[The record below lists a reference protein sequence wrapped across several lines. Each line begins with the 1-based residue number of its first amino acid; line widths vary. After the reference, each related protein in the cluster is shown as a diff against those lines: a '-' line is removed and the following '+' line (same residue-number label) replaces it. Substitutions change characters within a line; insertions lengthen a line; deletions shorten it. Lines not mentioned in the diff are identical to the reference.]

1 MCGPE
6 KGSKLSSIV
15 KIIALSCLLIISSRA
30 DCLYREALEPQQWT
44 VSLRIFPSA
53 VNFPAADPDDQQ
65 VIEANT
71 PVRIEITTWPPNR
84 RWNLFITAEGN
95 LISTEG
101 AIISIAKVS
110 WVATPKPPFNDGVL
124 AAGQNTLLA
133 NGRGDEQGEL
143 TLYFQN
149 SWDYAAGEY
158 TQVITFTASLI

>member
-1 MCGPE
+1 MYEPE
-6 KGSKLSSIV
+6 KGFKWKRILKV
-15 KIIALSCLLIISSRA
+15 IAVAVLLIISTRA
-30 DCLYREALEPQQWT
+30 ECFYREGLEPQQWT

-53 VNFPAADPDDQQ
+53 VNFPAADPDVQP
-65 VIEANT
+65 VIQANT

-84 RWNLFITAEGN
+84 RWDLFIRAEGDLVN
-95 LISTEG
+95 AEG

-110 WVATPKPPFNDGVL
+110 WAATPKPPFIDGVL
-124 AAGQNTLLA
+124 AAGRNILLA